1 MRALWQRRGGTFH
14 SGRKFQEV
22 LVVNLQEKDEKRS
35 IPDKQESKCKVDSRE
50 KLQVTQSGRSIW
62 SKRQQNGG

>member
-1 MRALWQRRGGTFH
+1 M
-14 SGRKFQEV
+14 
-22 LVVNLQEKDEKRS
+22 VNLQEKDEKRS